1 MENIEEHID
10 VEETIDT
17 QIKNLLNNNNSIIL
31 YNDSINSFDYVID
44 CLMIHCN
51 HSSIQA
57 EQCALI
63 THNQGLCNIKSGSR
77 KELTEIVHA
86 LTEKNLIVEIQ

>member
-1 MENIEEHID
+1 MQNIEEHID

-77 KELTEIVHA
+77 KELTKIVHA